1 MEGCRGLEVM
11 GRSRRGGG
19 EGREDPKTFPSKHYI
34 KISNQL
40 YSLRQVRNS
49 LTMWFFFF
57 CFFAKIGKNGIG
69 LKK

>member
-1 MEGCRGLEVM
+1 MLSGGMQRFRGYGEIKK
-11 GRSRRGGG
+11 GGGG

-57 CFFAKIGKNGIG
+57 LLFCKNW
-69 LKK
+69 KK